1 MTTYVVLIPGD
12 ERAWAAATPEQRA
25 ATYDR
30 HARFAALLAE
40 RGHTVNGGAELA
52 PSWTATSLRLGRDGT
67 VTVTDGPYAEAA
79 EQVTGYYEVESDDLA
94 DLTKCC
100 RLLVDGTGGIEIRA
114 VAPDGG
120 ADA

>member
-25 ATYDR
+25 ATYER
-30 HARFAALLAE
+30 HARFAAQLAE
-40 RGHTVNGGAELA
+40 RGHTVAGGAELS
-52 PSWTATSLRLGRDGT
+52 PSWTATSLRPGPDGA

-79 EQVTGYYEVESDDLA
+79 EQVTGYYEVETDDLA
-94 DLTKCC
+94 DLTECC
-100 RLLVDGTGGIEIRA
+100 RLLVDDTGGVEIRA
-114 VAPDGG
+114 VVPGGG